1 MDAKKLYERIIL
13 RTIIIVLGILF
24 IKYLGGPL
32 FNALFPVILALII
45 VGLISPIIKKID
57 DSLSLRHT
65 IISYIVGTILLII
78 ILIILIWLVQI
89 VLNQLG
95 GLVGNIISNL
105 DQIVKSVSDFI
116 NNTNSKIEVLPPYIS
131 SAINSALNS
140 LYDLLKSLEKN
151 AVNITINF
159 TSSLINRSNDFIFFI
174 ITSIVSFYIILGDME
189 NASMKYQSSLPEYFK
204 NNIGLIRSVFKNS
217 TASYIKAQL
226 KMALWCAILMAL
238 GLKILGQE
246 YFLPLALLMGFLDLL
261 PMIGPIIFM
270 LPWSALELFIFNNT
284 FKGIGL
290 LVLLIFWTSLRQVI
304 APKVIGSSADIH
316 PLLSVIA
323 LYSGLKLFSIKGAII
338 APIIMIF
345 IVGILRSG
353 LLDNWIYDYRDFIS
367 YISKTLNI
375 GKRRESSPTNKENK

>member
-95 GLVGNIISNL
+95 GLVGNIISNW

-246 YFLPLALLMGFLDLL
+246 YFLPIALLMGFLDLL

-270 LPWSALELFIFNNT
+270 LPWSSLELFIFNNT

-353 LLDNWIYDYRDFIS
+353 LLDNWIYDYKDFIS
-367 YISKTLNI
+367 YISKTL
-375 GKRRESSPTNKENK
+375 GKRRDSPPTNKENK